1 MAVAACPGFP
11 APGSFCPALT
21 GDADAAG
28 ALGCC
33 LFETTVLFAA
43 ESAAA
48 LPAGAV
54 GLFGECRELAALPLT
69 TAGVTY
75 RKHKKLEACRQIR
88 G

>member
-11 APGSFCPALT
+11 GLGSFCPALA
-21 GDADAAG
+21 GVEDAVG

-43 ESAAA
+43 ERTAA
-48 LPAGAV
+48 LPGGVV
-54 GLFGECRELAALPLT
+54 GLLGECRELAALPLT

-75 RKHKKLEACRQIR
+75 RKQKKLEVYRQMR

>member
-1 MAVAACPGFP
+1 MTVAACPGFP
-11 APGSFCPALT
+11 GPGSFCPALA
-21 GDADAAG
+21 GAADTAG

-43 ESAAA
+43 EGTAA

-54 GLFGECRELAALPLT
+54 GLLGECRELAVLPLT

-75 RKHKKLEACRQIR
+75 RKQKKLEAYRQMR